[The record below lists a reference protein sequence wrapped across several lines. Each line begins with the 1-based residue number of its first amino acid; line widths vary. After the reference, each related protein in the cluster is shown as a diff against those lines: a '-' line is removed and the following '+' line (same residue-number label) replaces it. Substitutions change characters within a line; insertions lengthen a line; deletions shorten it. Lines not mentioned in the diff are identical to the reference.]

1 MSIVLNIDISNGCDI
16 ILSMEGNKMKFLK
29 IFLII
34 TVITAVSLSLSA
46 CGLVSR
52 LFGYLN
58 YGEAEVSIGTESE
71 FVTENQIGTESQPAM
86 EDSEESPAIDAN
98 EIIGDWVAVYRE
110 GDTIYTHTLTFY
122 EDGTYNEGGCEYLHT
137 SHHPDLFAGYEE
149 GWQPA
154 PMGFPYDR
162 GTYTYAD
169 GVVELTCYGSD
180 VDEYQTPMISWV
192 EISEY
197 NGDSA
202 VFVSRSEHH
211 EGQPRVFLKN
221 AEYDFFNVEELF
233 EAAGVDT
240 AP

>member
-1 MSIVLNIDISNGCDI
+1 
-16 ILSMEGNKMKFLK
+16 MKFWK
-29 IFLII
+29 VFLII
-34 TVITAVSLSLSA
+34 TTVTAVSLSFSA
-46 CGLVSR
+46 CGFLA
-52 LFGYLN
+52 YLGHGTLEESTEIN
-58 YGEAEVSIGTESE
+58 SELSENEIDIG
-71 FVTENQIGTESQPAM
+71 SQPVQDNSAEASTM
-86 EDSEESPAIDAN
+86 DEKEL
-98 EIIGDWVAVYRE
+98 IGDWITVYRE
-110 GDTIYTHTLTFY
+110 GDTIYTHTFTFY

-137 SHHPDLFAGYEE
+137 SHYPDLFAESEE

-180 VDEYQTPMISWV
+180 VDEYQTPIISWV

-202 VFVSRSEHH
+202 VFVSRSEYH
-211 EGQPRVFLKN
+211 EGQPRIFLKN
-221 AEYDFFNVEELF
+221 AEYDFINVEGLF

>member
-1 MSIVLNIDISNGCDI
+1 
-16 ILSMEGNKMKFLK
+16 MKFWK
-29 IFLII
+29 VFLII
-34 TVITAVSLSLSA
+34 TTVTAVSLSFSA
-46 CGLVSR
+46 CGL
-52 LFGYLN
+52 LAYLGHGTLEESTEIN
-58 YGEAEVSIGTESE
+58 SELSENEIDIG
-71 FVTENQIGTESQPAM
+71 SQPVQDNSAEAPAM
-86 EDSEESPAIDAN
+86 DEKEL
-98 EIIGDWVAVYRE
+98 IGDWITVYRE
-110 GDTIYTHTLTFY
+110 GDTIYTHTFTFY

-137 SHHPDLFAGYEE
+137 SHHPDLFAEYEE

-180 VDEYQTPMISWV
+180 VDEYQTPVISWV

-211 EGQPRVFLKN
+211 EGQPRMFLKN
-221 AEYDFFNVEELF
+221 AEYDFFNVEGLF

>member
-1 MSIVLNIDISNGCDI
+1 
-16 ILSMEGNKMKFLK
+16 MKFWK
-29 IFLII
+29 VFLII
-34 TVITAVSLSLSA
+34 TTVTAVSLSFSA
-46 CGLVSR
+46 CGL
-52 LFGYLN
+52 LAYLGYGTLEESTEIN
-58 YGEAEVSIGTESE
+58 SELSENEIDIG
-71 FVTENQIGTESQPAM
+71 SQPVQDNSAEAPTM
-86 EDSEESPAIDAN
+86 DEKEL
-98 EIIGDWVAVYRE
+98 IGDWVTVYRE
-110 GDTIYTHTLTFY
+110 GDTIYTHTFTFY

-180 VDEYQTPMISWV
+180 VDEYQTPVISWV

-211 EGQPRVFLKN
+211 EGQPRMFLKN
-221 AEYDFFNVEELF
+221 AEYDFLNVEGLF